1 MPIWLLMHL
10 MWQRA
15 LKGRNVKLIMKPSLV
30 ESLHGVEDAR
40 FKALFMAKDYT
51 QKEGVDFNEMFSL
64 VVKHSSISLE
74 LKQIDVK
81 IAFLHGELK

>member
-1 MPIWLLMHL
+1 M
-10 MWQRA
+10 
-15 LKGRNVKLIMKPSLV
+15 
-30 ESLHGVEDAR
+30 EDAR
-40 FKALFMAKDYT
+40 FKALFVAKDYT

>member
-40 FKALFMAKDYT
+40 FKALFVEKDYT
-51 QKEGVDFNEMFSL
+51 QKEVWTSMKCFL